1 MQIRK
6 IESNGLL
13 YFILMNDNH
22 DELTVV
28 NYGARLVSF
37 KANVNGRP
45 REMVVSGQTKDDFDH
60 GSKYFGAT
68 VGRVAGRITGGAFTL
83 DGEDYQL
90 RQNEGDNTLHSGGDA
105 FEWKTFDHAE
115 TKSKNSVAV
124 TFSYHS
130 PDGENEFPGNVDFK
144 VTYTLFKD
152 SKFTIH
158 YEATTD
164 APTLF
169 NPTNHG
175 YFNLNGTGF
184 DISRHKLQ
192 ISADK
197 FAVLDEDNMPTGEL
211 ADVTGRPFDLRQG
224 RKLKEVFASSDP
236 QAIMKQGFDHPFLFG
251 AGDHVVKLTSPDQL
265 VQLKISTDRDAVVI
279 FTANF
284 GEIPMFEEGNVDFHG
299 AVAIETQN
307 LPDAIN
313 NEGFGDTIL
322 RPETPF
328 DSTTTYEF
336 KIEQ

>member
-6 IESNGLL
+6 IESNGVVN
-13 YFILMNDNH
+13 FILMNDNH

-37 KANVNGRP
+37 KANVAGRP
-45 REMVVSGQTKDDFDH
+45 REMVVSGRTKDDFDH
-60 GSKYFGAT
+60 GSKYFGAI
-68 VGRVAGRITGGAFTL
+68 VGRVAGRITGGEFTL
-83 DGEDYQL
+83 DGKDYQL
-90 RQNEGDNTLHSGGDA
+90 VQNEGDNTLHSGGNG
-105 FEWKTFDHAE
+105 FEWKIFDHTE
-115 TKSKNSVAV
+115 TKTKNSVAV

-130 PDGENEFPGNVDFK
+130 PDGENDFPGNVDFK
-144 VTYTLFKD
+144 VMYTLFKD

-197 FAVLDEDNMPTGEL
+197 FAELDEYSMPTGVL
-211 ADVTGRPFDLRQG
+211 ADVTGRPFDFRHGQ
-224 RKLKEVFASSDP
+224 KLKDAFASGDE
-236 QAIMKQGFDHPFLFG
+236 QIIAKQGIDHPFLFG
-251 AGDHVVKLTSPDQL
+251 DGEHVVKLTSPDQL
-265 VQLKISTDRDAVVI
+265 VQLKITTDRDAVVI
-279 FTANF
+279 FTSNF

-313 NEGFGDTIL
+313 HEGFGDIVL
-322 RPETPF
+322 RPDKAF

-336 KIEQ
+336 SIEK